1 LEEAICAAEW
11 LSLSE
16 CWFASSKLGVGV
28 SAMPDAYQN
37 HQFRVS
43 RQQEYERPDGTS
55 YTSSSSTSFSQ
66 RDSNSAGADPLS
78 IGIIGPDE
86 ERRTALVS
94 ALSGFPG
101 GEVREFSSYPPAL
114 EDVPRLMERY
124 YDVIIIDLDGDREY
138 ALELVEDI
146 CARDSATVMVY
157 SANADQELV
166 FRCMRAGAREFL
178 FPPFDQATIV
188 DALHR
193 ATSVPR
199 QGSRQ
204 QKKARGRLMVCL
216 GAKGGSGVTTIAC
229 NLAISIGQESAQ
241 STLLIDLGLPMGDAA
256 LNLGIVT
263 EFSTDNAFMDVDRL
277 DATFLSKLLAKHRS
291 GIFVLAAPSKVPKVQ
306 ASDEAIDKLIKAAR
320 LQFENVIVDVGSRL
334 DLMGTALFK
343 EASTIFLVTQAG
355 ISELRNSNRVIT
367 EYFNQGSPKLEIV
380 INRYD
385 PRSLGLTDEHIT
397 KALNRPVQWKIPDDY
412 AAARQMQNA
421 ASPQA
426 LADTPISR
434 LIRQMSRSICG
445 LPAIPEKTTGFRLR
459 GLGRNLVE
467 KIGAT
472 EDPTPVASSS
482 VSVSSE
488 TPDIAWSVPEPITY
502 GTRLNATQ
510 LDASASVPGTY
521 AYAPAAG
528 YVLPVG
534 THTLWVTFTP
544 SDPPGATPVQ
554 TNVSITVN
562 KATPTVNWPAPAAI
576 SCGVALSDKQLNAAA
591 SVPGTFVYSPAAGEV
606 LSAGKHQLSVTF
618 TPTDSANYATTEA
631 TAVVTVAKASPAV
644 SWPTPAPI
652 PCGTP
657 LSEKQLNATAT
668 IPGIFV
674 YASEVGDLLT
684 VGKHTLSVTFTP
696 NDVAGYTTAQA
707 TVVITVTRATP
718 KIAWPAPAPITYG
731 TRLSHSQLAATAAIA
746 GTFTYTPGEGAML
759 AAGTHTPLVT
769 FTPAD
774 PTSYTTAQAVTSL
787 NVVPAQPIVTWE
799 TPAPV
804 FEGTALSGAQLNA
817 RASVPGTFVYTP
829 AAGELLPSGSHSL
842 SVKFTPLDTENYTS
856 VQASISI
863 SVRKPKPTMIT
874 WHAPSAISYG
884 TSLSDRELNARASV
898 PGSFVY
904 TPAAGDVLTVG
915 RHQITV
921 AFTPSDT
928 TEYAAAHATVAIEVE
943 APSIAASLLAPVAD
957 EPLKREV
964 SEDFVMPQES
974 HRGELVSISAGRNGT
989 PETRMYKGA
998 MYEKG
1003 EDGQWH
1009 LQRK

>member
-1 LEEAICAAEW
+1 
-11 LSLSE
+11 
-16 CWFASSKLGVGV
+16 
-28 SAMPDAYQN
+28 MPDAYQN
-37 HQFRVS
+37 YQFQAGHQ
-43 RQQEYERPDGTS
+43 EELERPESKS
-55 YTSSSSTSFSQ
+55 YLISSSPSFSQ

-86 ERRTALVS
+86 VRRKELSS
-94 ALSGFPG
+94 ALAGFSG

-114 EDVPRLMERY
+114 EDVPRLLERY

-146 CARDSATVMVY
+146 CAKDSATVMVY

-178 FPPFDQATIV
+178 FPPFERATIV
-188 DALHR
+188 DALNR

-199 QGSRQ
+199 QGIRHP
-204 QKKARGRLMVCL
+204 KKSRGRLMVCL

-229 NLAISIGQESAQ
+229 NLAISIGQESSQ

-291 GIFVLAAPSKVPKVQ
+291 GISVLAAPSKVPKVQ
-306 ASDEAIDKLIKAAR
+306 ASNEAIDKLIRAAR
-320 LQFENVIVDVGSRL
+320 QQFENVIVDVGSRL

-380 INRYD
+380 INRYE

-421 ASPQA
+421 TSPQA

-434 LIRQMSRSICG
+434 LIRQMARSICG
-445 LPAIPEKTTGFRLR
+445 LPAIPEKSTGFRLR
-459 GLGRNLVE
+459 GLGRNLAE
-467 KIGAT
+467 KITAT
-472 EDPTPVASSS
+472 EEQPSPVPVFNVSDS
-482 VSVSSE
+482 VE
-488 TPDIAWSVPEPITY
+488 TPTIVWPAPEPITY
-502 GTRLNATQ
+502 GSRLNSTQ

-528 YVLPVG
+528 YILPAG

-544 SDPPGATPVQ
+544 ADAAGGAPVQ

-562 KATPTVNWPAPAAI
+562 KATPTINWPTPPAI
-576 SCGVALSDKQLNAAA
+576 SCGTALSDKQLNAAS

-606 LSAGKHQLSVTF
+606 LTAGKHKLMVTF
-618 TPTDSANYATTEA
+618 TPSDAANYSSTEA

-657 LSEKQLNATAT
+657 LSEKQLNASSA

-684 VGKHTLSVTFTP
+684 VGQHTLSVTFTP
-696 NDVAGYTTAQA
+696 NDAAGYTTAQA

-718 KIAWPAPAPITYG
+718 KIAWPVPAPITYG
-731 TRLSHSQLAATAAIA
+731 TRLSHAQLVASAAVA

-759 AAGTHTPLVT
+759 AAGTHTPVVT

-774 PTSYTTAQAVTSL
+774 PSSYTTAQAATSL
-787 NVVPAQPIVTWE
+787 NVLQAQPAVTWE
-799 TPAPV
+799 APAPI

-817 RASVPGTFVYTP
+817 KASVPGTFAYTP
-829 AAGELLPSGSHSL
+829 AAGEMLSPGQHSL
-842 SVKFTPLDTENYTS
+842 SVTFTPLDTENYTS
-856 VQASISI
+856 VHASISI
-863 SVRKPKPTMIT
+863 SVRRPKPAVIT
-874 WHAPSAISYG
+874 WHAPAAISYG
-884 TSLSDRELNARASV
+884 TSLSDRELNAWASV

-904 TPAAGDVLTVG
+904 TPSAGDVLTVG
-915 RHQITV
+915 RHKLTV
-921 AFTPSDT
+921 AFTPADN
-928 TEYAAAHATVAIEVE
+928 TEYAEAQTTVALEVE
-943 APSIAASLLAPVAD
+943 ALSNTASLLAAATELPLKPVAKD
-957 EPLKREV
+957 MPLKPAAKEEV
-964 SEDFVMPQES
+964 AVPEEN
-974 HRGELVSISAGRNGT
+974 HRGELVSITAGRSSE

>member
-1 LEEAICAAEW
+1 
-11 LSLSE
+11 
-16 CWFASSKLGVGV
+16 
-28 SAMPDAYQN
+28 
-37 HQFRVS
+37 
-43 RQQEYERPDGTS
+43 
-55 YTSSSSTSFSQ
+55 
-66 RDSNSAGADPLS
+66 LS

-94 ALSGFPG
+94 ALSGVPAGSSFPG
-101 GEVREFSSYPPAL
+101 CEVREFSSYPPAL
-114 EDVPRLMERY
+114 EDVPRLMERF
-124 YDVIIIDLDGDREY
+124 YDIVIIDLDGDREY

-146 CARDSATVMVY
+146 CAKDSATVMVY

-178 FPPFDQATIV
+178 FPPFDQATIL
-188 DALHR
+188 DALNR

-199 QGSRQ
+199 QGGRH

-343 EASTIFLVTQAG
+343 DASTIFLVTQAG

-367 EYFNQGSPKLEIV
+367 EYFNQGSPKLEII

-412 AAARQMQNA
+412 AAARQMQNT

-445 LPAIPEKTTGFRLR
+445 LPAIQEKTTGFRLR
-459 GLGRNLVE
+459 GLGRNLAE
-467 KIGAT
+467 KIVAT
-472 EDPTPVASSS
+472 EEPTPIS
-482 VSVSSE
+482 VSGVSSINVSDSGDA
-488 TPDIAWSVPEPITY
+488 PAIAWPTPEPITY

-510 LDASASVPGTY
+510 LDASASMPGTY

-534 THTLWVTFTP
+534 NHTLWVTFTP
-544 SDPPGATPVQ
+544 SDPAGAAPVQ

-576 SCGVALSDKQLNAAA
+576 SCGAALNDKQLNAAA

-606 LSAGKHQLSVTF
+606 LAAGKHRLSVTF

-631 TAVVTVAKASPAV
+631 TALLTVAKASPAV
-644 SWPTPAPI
+644 SWSTPAPI

-707 TVVITVTRATP
+707 TVVVTVTRATP

-746 GTFTYTPGEGAML
+746 GTFTYTPGDGAML
-759 AAGTHTPLVT
+759 AAGTHTPIVT

-774 PTSYTTAQAVTSL
+774 PTSYTTAQAAVSL
-787 NVVPAQPIVTWE
+787 NVAPAQPAVTWE

-804 FEGTALSGAQLNA
+804 SEGAALSGVQLNA
-817 RASVPGTFVYTP
+817 TASVPGTFVYTP
-829 AAGELLPSGSHSL
+829 AAGELLSAGSHSL
-842 SVKFTPLDTENYTS
+842 SVTFTPLDTENYTS
-856 VQASISI
+856 VQATISI
-863 SVRKPKPTMIT
+863 SVRKPKPAIIT
-874 WHAPSAISYG
+874 WHSPSAISYG
-884 TSLSDRELNARASV
+884 TSLGDRELNARASV
-898 PGSFVY
+898 PGAFVY

-915 RHQITV
+915 RHQLTV
-921 AFTPSDT
+921 AFTPADT
-928 TEYAAAHATVAIEVE
+928 TEYAAAHATVAIEVG
-943 APSIAASLLAPVAD
+943 APSNAASLLATVAE
-957 EPLKREV
+957 EPIKREA
-964 SEDFVMPQES
+964 SEEIPVNPES

-989 PETRMYKGA
+989 TETRMYKGA

>member
-1 LEEAICAAEW
+1 
-11 LSLSE
+11 
-16 CWFASSKLGVGV
+16 
-28 SAMPDAYQN
+28 MPDAYQN

-43 RQQEYERPDGTS
+43 RQQELERPDGSS

-66 RDSNSAGADPLS
+66 RDSNSTGTDPLS

-86 ERRTALVS
+86 MRRTALVS
-94 ALSGFPG
+94 ALSGVPAGSSFPG
-101 GEVREFSSYPPAL
+101 CDVREFSSYPAAL
-114 EDVPRLMERY
+114 EDVPRLVERY
-124 YDVIIIDLDGDREY
+124 YDVIVIDLDGDREY

-146 CARDSATVMVY
+146 CAKDSATVMVY

-188 DALHR
+188 DALNR

-199 QGSRQ
+199 QGGRH

-445 LPAIPEKTTGFRLR
+445 LPAIPEKATGFRLR
-459 GLGRNLVE
+459 GLGRNLAE
-467 KIGAT
+467 KIAGS
-472 EDPTPVASSS
+472 EEPTPISGSS
-482 VSVSSE
+482 VSGSPVSGS
-488 TPDIAWSVPEPITY
+488 PVSGFSDAPVIAWPVPEPITY
-502 GTRLNATQ
+502 GARLNATQ
-510 LDASASVPGTY
+510 LDASASMPGTY

-544 SDPPGATPVQ
+544 SDPAGATPVQ

-562 KATPTVNWPAPAAI
+562 KATPTVNWPPPAAI
-576 SCGVALSDKQLNAAA
+576 SCGIALSDKQLNAAA

-618 TPTDSANYATTEA
+618 TPTDSANYAATEA
-631 TAVVTVAKASPAV
+631 SALVTVAKASPAV

-657 LSEKQLNATAT
+657 LSEKQLNASAT

-759 AAGTHTPLVT
+759 AAGTHTPVVT

-774 PTSYTTAQAVTSL
+774 PTSYTTAQAAVSI
-787 NVVPAQPIVTWE
+787 NVAPAQPTITWE
-799 TPAPV
+799 TPTPIS
-804 FEGTALSGAQLNA
+804 EGAALSGAQLNA
-817 RASVPGTFVYTP
+817 KASVPGTFVYTP
-829 AAGELLPSGSHSL
+829 AAGELLSSGSHSL
-842 SVKFTPLDTENYTS
+842 SVTFTPLDTENYTS

-863 SVRKPKPTMIT
+863 SVRKAKPTTIS
-874 WHAPSAISYG
+874 WHTPSAISYG
-884 TSLSDRELNARASV
+884 TSLSDRELDARASV
-898 PGSFVY
+898 PGAFIY

-915 RHQITV
+915 RHQLTV
-921 AFTPSDT
+921 AFTPADT
-928 TEYAAAHATVAIEVE
+928 AEYAAAHATVAIEVE
-943 APSIAASLLAPVAD
+943 ALSIAASLLATAAD
-957 EPLKREV
+957 EPFKREV
-964 SEDFVMPQES
+964 SEEIAVPPES

-989 PETRMYKGA
+989 TETRMYKGA